1 MTKPTTRKTSYL
13 NEHIIITAP
22 ITPRA
27 EKKQQLQ
34 RSGRRSGAQSR
45 RRKESSI
52 PNSRPKYLLCKRIK
66 IKSVSLW
73 QHEDNTHPPT
83 KKHRQICTDT
93 QSESGKLL
101 IDCNHATIRVGFS
114 RTWNLCTDILFIYL
128 FIYFGDDAHQRERSA
143 ERFGLLSG
151 IDLAAGM
158 L

>member
-1 MTKPTTRKTSYL
+1 MTKPTTRKTNYL
-13 NEHIIITAP
+13 KEHIIITAP

-66 IKSVSLW
+66 TKSVSLW

-83 KKHRQICTDT
+83 NKHRQICTHT
-93 QSESGKLL
+93 
-101 IDCNHATIRVGFS
+101 HTIRI
-114 RTWNLCTDILFIYL
+114 R
-128 FIYFGDDAHQRERSA
+128 
-143 ERFGLLSG
+143 
-151 IDLAAGM
+151 
-158 L
+158 